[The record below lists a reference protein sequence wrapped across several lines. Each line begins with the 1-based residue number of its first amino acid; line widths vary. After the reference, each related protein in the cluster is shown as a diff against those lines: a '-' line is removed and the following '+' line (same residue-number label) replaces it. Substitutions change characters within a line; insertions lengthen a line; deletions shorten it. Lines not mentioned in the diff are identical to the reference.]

1 MKVTIKQQPF
11 KNKLDLENKG
21 DFEFSFAGWGPD
33 YQDPMTFLDLF
44 VTGGPYNRGKWSD
57 KEYDK
62 LIKDAQTQ
70 TDATKRWS
78 ELQEAEKILL
88 DSAAISPVYQ
98 RGRAFLVK
106 PYVKGVVEH
115 NFGADFSYK
124 WASIEGK

>member
-1 MKVTIKQQPF
+1 KIGEFLKGELEKNLPGMKVTIKQQPF

-44 VTGGPYNRGKWSD
+44 LTDGPYNRGKWSN

-70 TDATKRWS
+70 T
-78 ELQEAEKILL
+78 
-88 DSAAISPVYQ
+88 
-98 RGRAFLVK
+98 
-106 PYVKGVVEH
+106 
-115 NFGADFSYK
+115 
-124 WASIEGK
+124 